1 MANARSHHS
10 LSSGG
15 VRSGRVTDALPVGWL
30 DELREFLA
38 IPSVSADPAHATDV
52 ARAAEWVA
60 GKVRALGGAASVRED
75 GRLVVGEIAG
85 PPGAPTVLVYGHY
98 DVQPPAPL
106 ELWESDPFAAEAR
119 GEWLYARG
127 VADDKGQLW
136 MQLEAIEQLVEEGRP
151 PVTLRIVCDGEE
163 ETGGDA
169 IIRFLEEDDGP
180 VDACVVLDGWMK
192 TRSTPEFVVATRGL
206 VALDV
211 EVRTGDRDLHSGHY
225 GGTALNAIHALAQ
238 ALTAL
243 LPRDGRLPEPLRAGV
258 SPPDDD
264 EVAGWRELP
273 PGSAELARVGAVP
286 LDERAAEEFYE
297 RVFVEPSLDVTGILG
312 GKPGLRNTTLVS
324 HASAGITIRV
334 APGQDPAVLAAAAE
348 ELLRS
353 GLPPGAS
360 LQIVKADL
368 TPPAVLPRET
378 PVLELA
384 RDAFESVFG
393 RRPLIVRVGGT
404 LPITAALAA
413 RRIPTVLAGLALP
426 DSHTHS
432 PNERM
437 LLETFPLGV
446 AAARETYRRIGAR
459 GGASD

>member
-1 MANARSHHS
+1 LAP
-10 LSSGG
+10 
-15 VRSGRVTDALPVGWL
+15 ALPPGWL
-30 DELREFLA
+30 DELAELLA
-38 IPSVSADPAHATDV
+38 IPSVSADPAHAADV

-60 GKVRALGGAASVRED
+60 GKVRALGGQAELREH

-106 ELWESDPFAAEAR
+106 ELWESDPFGAEVR

-136 MQLEAIEQLVEEGRP
+136 MQLKAIEELVAEGP
-151 PVTLRIVCDGEE
+151 LPVTFRVVCDGEE

-169 IIRFLEEDDGP
+169 IVRFFERDDGP

-192 TRSTPEFVVATRGL
+192 RRNSPEFVIATRGL

-211 EVRTGDRDLHSGHY
+211 EVRTGERDLHSGHY
-225 GGTALNAIHALAQ
+225 GGTALNAIHALAE

-243 LPRDGRLPEPLRAGV
+243 FPREGRLPGPLRAGV
-258 SPPDDD
+258 TPPSDD
-264 EVAGWRELP
+264 EVEGWRELP
-273 PGSAELARVGAVP
+273 PGADELARVGAPP
-286 LDERAAEEFYE
+286 LDARAAEEFYE

-324 HASAGITIRV
+324 RASAGITIRV

-348 ELLRS
+348 EILR
-353 GLPPGAS
+353 GALPAGAS
-360 LQIVKADL
+360 LEILAADL
-368 TPPAVLPRET
+368 TPPAVLPRDTE
-378 PVLELA
+378 VLA
-384 RDAFESVFG
+384 FSQDAFERVFG

-413 RRIPTVLAGLALP
+413 RGIPTVLAGLALP

-446 AAARETYRRIGAR
+446 AAARETYRAIGAR
-459 GGASD
+459 AGASR

>member
-1 MANARSHHS
+1 MPE
-10 LSSGG
+10 
-15 VRSGRVTDALPVGWL
+15 TLPPDWL
-30 DELREFLA
+30 DELGELLA
-38 IPSVSADPAHATDV
+38 IPSVSADPAHAPDV
-52 ARAAEWVA
+52 SRAAEWVA
-60 GKVRALGGAASVRED
+60 GKVRALGGVAELRED

-106 ELWESDPFAAEAR
+106 ELWESDPFVAEAR

-136 MQLEAIEQLVEEGRP
+136 MQLKAIEELLAEGPP
-151 PVTLRIVCDGEE
+151 PVTFRVVCDGEE

-169 IIRFLEEDDGP
+169 IIRFLERDDAP
-180 VDACVVLDGWMK
+180 VDACVVFDGWMK
-192 TRSTPEFVVATRGL
+192 RRNAPEFVVATRGL
-206 VALDV
+206 VALDI
-211 EVRTGDRDLHSGHY
+211 EVRTGERDLHSGHY
-225 GGTALNAIHALAQ
+225 GGTALNAIHALSQ

-243 LPRDGRLPEPLRAGV
+243 FPRDGRLPEPLRAGV
-258 SPPDDD
+258 TTPDDD

-273 PGSAELARVGAVP
+273 PGADELARVGATP
-286 LDERAAEEFYE
+286 LDDRAAEDFYE

-324 HASAGITIRV
+324 RASAGITIRV

-348 ELLRS
+348 ELLRDA
-353 GLPPGAS
+353 LPAGAS
-360 LQIVKADL
+360 LEILKADL
-368 TPPAVLPRET
+368 TPPAVLPRRDTEA
-378 PVLELA
+378 LALA
-384 RDAFESVFG
+384 RDVFERVFG

-413 RRIPTVLAGLALP
+413 REIPTVMAGLALP

-446 AAARETYRRIGAR
+446 AAARETYRAIAGAR
-459 GGASD
+459 

>member
-1 MANARSHHS
+1 MAAS
-10 LSSGG
+10 L
-15 VRSGRVTDALPVGWL
+15 PPGWL
-30 DELREFLA
+30 DELRELLA
-38 IPSVSADPAHATDV
+38 IPSVSADPAHARDV

-60 GKVRALGGAASVRED
+60 ERVRALGGAAELRED

-85 PPGAPTVLVYGHY
+85 PPGAPTVLAYGHY

-106 ELWESDPFAAEAR
+106 ELWESEPFSAEVR

-136 MQLEAIEQLVEEGRP
+136 MQLKAIEELLAEGPP
-151 PVTLRIVCDGEE
+151 PVTFRIVCDGEE

-169 IIRFLEEDDGP
+169 ILRFLESDDGP

-192 TRSTPEFVVATRGL
+192 TRNTPEFVVATRGL

-211 EVRTGDRDLHSGHY
+211 EVRTGERDLHSGHY

-243 LPRDGRLPEPLRAGV
+243 FPRDGRLPEPLRAGV
-258 SPPDDD
+258 TTPTAD
-264 EVAGWRELP
+264 EVAGWRDLP
-273 PGSAELARVGAVP
+273 PGAEELARVGAPP

-297 RVFVEPSLDVTGILG
+297 RVFVEPSVDVTGILG
-312 GKPGLRNTTLVS
+312 GKPGMRNTTLVS
-324 HASAGITIRV
+324 RASAGITIRV
-334 APGQDPAVLAAAAE
+334 APGQDPAVLATAAE
-348 ELLRS
+348 ELLRTA
-353 GLPPGAS
+353 LPAGAA
-360 LQIVKADL
+360 LEILARDL
-368 TPPAVLPRET
+368 TPPAVLPRDTE
-378 PVLELA
+378 VLALA
-384 RDAFESVFG
+384 RDAFEGVFG

-413 RRIPTVLAGLALP
+413 RGIPTVMAGLALP

-446 AAARETYRRIGAR
+446 AAARETYRAIGAR
-459 GGASD
+459 AGASR

>member
-1 MANARSHHS
+1 MTTH
-10 LSSGG
+10 
-15 VRSGRVTDALPVGWL
+15 LPADWL
-30 DELREFLA
+30 AELRDFLA
-38 IPSVSADPAHATDV
+38 IPSVSADPAHAADV
-52 ARAAEWVA
+52 ERAATWVA
-60 GKVRALGGAASVRED
+60 EKVRSLGGAAELRED
-75 GRLVVGEIAG
+75 GRLVVSEIAG
-85 PPGAPTVLVYGHY
+85 PPDAPTVLVYGHY

-106 ELWESDPFAAEAR
+106 ELWESDPFVAEPR

-136 MQLEAIEQLVEEGRP
+136 MQLKAIEELVSAGAL
-151 PVTLRIVCDGEE
+151 PVSFRVVCDGEE

-169 IIRFLEEDDGP
+169 IIRFLERDDGP

-192 TRSTPEFVVATRGL
+192 TRNTPEFVVATRGL
-206 VALDV
+206 VALDI

-243 LPRDGRLPEPLRAGV
+243 VPRDGRLPEPLRAGV
-258 SPPDDD
+258 TPPSED
-264 EVAGWRELP
+264 EAADWLALP
-273 PGSAELARVGAVP
+273 PGSEELARVGAVP
-286 LDERAAEEFYE
+286 LDDAAAEAFYE

-324 HASAGITIRV
+324 RAAAGITIRV
-334 APGQDPAVLAAAAE
+334 APGQEPGVLADAAE
-348 ELLRS
+348 TLLRDA
-353 GLPPGAS
+353 LPAGAA
-360 LQIVKADL
+360 LEVLARDL
-368 TPPAVLPRET
+368 TPPAVLPRDT
-378 PVLELA
+378 SVLTLA
-384 RDAFESVFG
+384 QDAFEGVFA

-404 LPITAALAA
+404 LPITAALAS

-446 AAARETYRRIGAR
+446 AAARETYRAL
-459 GGASD
+459 ATLSA

>member
-1 MANARSHHS
+1 MT
-10 LSSGG
+10 G
-15 VRSGRVTDALPVGWL
+15 DLPSGWL
-30 DELREFLA
+30 EDLRTFLA
-38 IPSVSADPAHATDV
+38 IPSVSADPSRTTDV
-52 ARAAEWVA
+52 AQAAEWVA
-60 GKVRALGGAASVRED
+60 ARVRALGGTAQVREA
-75 GRLVVGEIAG
+75 GRLVVGEIPG
-85 PPGAPTVLVYGHY
+85 PPDAPTVLVYGHY
-98 DVQPPAPL
+98 DVQPAAPL
-106 ELWESDPFAAEAR
+106 ELWKSDPFIAEVR

-136 MQLEAIEQLVEEGRP
+136 MQLKAIEELLAEGRP
-151 PVTLRIVCDGEE
+151 PVTFRVVCDGEE

-169 IIRFLEEDDGP
+169 IVRFLGSDRGR

-192 TRSTPEFVVATRGL
+192 TRNTPEFVVATRGL

-211 EVRTGDRDLHSGHY
+211 EVSTGERDLHSGHY

-243 LPRDGRLPEPLRAGV
+243 FPRDGRLPEPLRAGV
-258 SPPDDD
+258 TPAGED
-264 EVAGWRELP
+264 EVDGWSALP
-273 PGSAELARVGAVP
+273 PGADELARVGAAP
-286 LDERAAEEFYE
+286 LDARAADEFYE

-324 HASAGITIRV
+324 RASAGITIRV
-334 APGQDPAVLAAAAE
+334 APGQNADDIADAGE
-348 ELLRS
+348 RLLREA
-353 GLPPGAS
+353 LPPGAT
-360 LQIVKADL
+360 LDVLAKDV
-368 TPPAVLPRET
+368 TPPAVLPRDT
-378 PVLELA
+378 PVLEAA
-384 RDAFESVFG
+384 RDAFEGAFG

-413 RRIPTVLAGLALP
+413 RRIPTVMAGLALP

-446 AAARETYRRIGAR
+446 AAAKETYRQIAQMH
-459 GGASD
+459 A

>member
-1 MANARSHHS
+1 MHR
-10 LSSGG
+10 
-15 VRSGRVTDALPVGWL
+15 ALPPGWL
-30 DELREFLA
+30 EDLRDFLS
-38 IPSVSADPAHATDV
+38 IPSVSADPAHGAEV
-52 ARAAEWVA
+52 AGAAEWVA
-60 GKVRALGGAASVRED
+60 DRVRHLGGEAETGED

-85 PPGAPTVLVYGHY
+85 PEDAPTVLVYGHY

-106 ELWESDPFAAEAR
+106 ELWESDPFTAEIR

-136 MQLEAIEQLVEEGRP
+136 MQLKAIEALLEDGPP
-151 PVTLRIVCDGEE
+151 PVRFRIVCDGEE

-169 IIRFLEEDDGP
+169 VIRFLRSDDVR

-192 TRSTPEFVVATRGL
+192 TRNTPEFVIATRGL

-211 EVRTGDRDLHSGHY
+211 AVSTGERDLHSGHY

-243 LPRDGRLPEPLRAGV
+243 LPGGGRLPDPLRAGV
-258 SPPDDD
+258 TPPDAD
-264 EVAGWRELP
+264 EVEGWAALP
-273 PGSAELARVGAVP
+273 PGAGELERVGAAP
-286 LDERAAEEFYE
+286 LDERAADEFYE

-312 GKPGLRNTTLVS
+312 GKPGMRNTTLV
-324 HASAGITIRV
+324 ARAEAAITIRV
-334 APGQDPAVLAAAAE
+334 APGQDAVAVAAAAE
-348 ELLRS
+348 RLLREA
-353 GLPPGAS
+353 LPAGAS
-360 LQIVKADL
+360 LDVVNTDI
-368 TPPAVLPRET
+368 TPPAVLPRDT
-378 PVLELA
+378 PVLEA
-384 RDAFESVFG
+384 GRDAFESVFG
-393 RRPLIVRVGGT
+393 RRPLIVRAGGT

-413 RRIPTVLAGLALP
+413 RKIPTIMAGLALP

-446 AAARETYRRIGAR
+446 AAARETYRRIGTL

>member
-1 MANARSHHS
+1 MSNE
-10 LSSGG
+10 
-15 VRSGRVTDALPVGWL
+15 LPAGWL
-30 DELREFLA
+30 EDLREFLA

-52 ARAAEWVA
+52 AQAAEWVA
-60 GKVRALGGAASVRED
+60 ARVRSLGGSAEVRES
-75 GRLVVGEIAG
+75 GRLMVSEIPG
-85 PPGAPTVLVYGHY
+85 RPGASTVLVYGHY

-106 ELWESDPFAAEAR
+106 ELWDSDPFAAEVR

-136 MQLEAIEQLVEEGRP
+136 MQLKAIEELLADGP
-151 PVTLRIVCDGEE
+151 SPVTFRIVCDGEE

-169 IIRFLEEDDGP
+169 IIRFLESDEDAI
-180 VDACVVLDGWMK
+180 DACVVLDGWMK
-192 TRSTPEFVVATRGL
+192 TRNTPEFVVATRGL

-211 EVRTGDRDLHSGHY
+211 EVRTGERDLHSGHY
-225 GGTALNAIHALAQ
+225 GGTALNAIHALSE

-243 LPRDGRLPEPLRAGV
+243 FARDGRLPEPLREGV
-258 SPPDDD
+258 TPATDD
-264 EVAGWRELP
+264 EVQGWSGLP
-273 PGSAELARVGAVP
+273 PGAEEIARVGAVP
-286 LDERAAEEFYE
+286 LDPRAAEEFYE

-324 HASAGITIRV
+324 RATAGITIRV
-334 APGQDPAVLAAAAE
+334 APGQDAGRVAQSAE
-348 ELLRS
+348 ELLREA
-353 GLPPGAS
+353 LPAGARLELTS
-360 LQIVKADL
+360 VDI
-368 TPPAVLPRET
+368 TPPAVLPRDT
-378 PVLELA
+378 PVLEAA

-404 LPITAALAA
+404 LPITAALAS
-413 RRIPTVLAGLALP
+413 RGIPTVMAGLALP

-446 AAARETYRRIGAR
+446 AAARETYRALG
-459 GGASD
+459 